1 MKTQFY
7 ILGLLL
13 RYGPQHG
20 YLLKQTVEEQISD
33 FAQIKLPT
41 IYYNLEKLAERGY
54 VSAAFQK
61 DGNRPEKM
69 VYSITEEGEK
79 YFNILLK
86 KMQAEELHMELPL
99 DGALF
104 FRERIDTKE
113 FADSIKNSIR
123 TFEDKLNRVIAHR
136 DNVMQTIPDV
146 GRANAQAIFSHSIYH
161 LRAEL
166 DWLKEIEKG
175 L

>member
-1 MKTQFY
+1 MQTQFY

-41 IYYNLEKLAERGY
+41 IYYHLEKLNEKGY

-61 DGNRPEKM
+61 DGNRPEKT
-69 VYSITEEGEK
+69 VYRITEAGEN
-79 YFNILLK
+79 YFYALLK
-86 KMQAEELHMELPL
+86 KAQSEELQLELPL
-99 DGALF
+99 DGAIF
-104 FRERIDTKE
+104 FREKIDE
-113 FADSIKNSIR
+113 QAFSQSIR
-123 TFEDKLNRVIAHR
+123 SAIHALDAKLKRVIAHR
-136 DNVMQTIPDV
+136 DHVMRLIPDT
-146 GRANAQAIFSHSIYH
+146 GKAGTRAIFSHHIYH

-166 DWLKEIEKG
+166 EWLKEIEKG

>member
-20 YLLKQTVEEQISD
+20 YMLKQTVEEQISD

-41 IYYNLEKLAERGY
+41 IYYNLEKLEETGC
-54 VSAAFQK
+54 VSAACQK
-61 DGNRPEKM
+61 DGNRPEKT

-86 KMQAEELHMELPL
+86 KMQTEELHMELPL

-104 FRERIDTKE
+104 FRERIDDNE
-113 FADSIKNSIR
+113 FTGTIENSIK
-123 TFEDKLNRVIAHR
+123 TLEEKLNKVIAHR
-136 DNVMQTIPDV
+136 ESVMQAIPDV

-161 LRAEL
+161 MRAEL
-166 DWLKEIEKG
+166 DWLKEIEEG